1 MRTESLLHLKTL
13 YFSIIV
19 ISFVF
24 VLISSQTVFGY
35 NETSMNPEDFYG
47 NPVYQMDY
55 NGSTLAIT
63 NILNKTTF
71 KEGETITVIPEVTN
85 LGNQTVNVYYD
96 PALFYMDVKDQNG
109 KIVGWSG
116 GGDILVSLGMTIKP
130 NTSSPAYVLAGNA
143 MQKGVFT
150 LTAGKYTITSI
161 ANIGNFGKP
170 YYPRFYL
177 WSEPVQITVLPE
189 KVPEFPFASVVLA
202 LSIVSTIFLYQFKS
216 KIKI

>member
-1 MRTESLLHLKTL
+1 MKTL
-13 YFSIIV
+13 YLSIIV

-24 VLISSQTVFGY
+24 VLISSQTALGY
-35 NETSMNPEDFYG
+35 NETGTTPEDFYG

-55 NGSTLAIT
+55 NGSTLAVT

-109 KIVGWSG
+109 KIVSSSG
-116 GGDILVSLGMTIKP
+116 GGDLLVSFGMTIKP
-130 NTSSPAYVLAGNA
+130 NASSPAYVPAGNA

-150 LTAGKYTITSI
+150 LTTGKYTITSI

-177 WSEPVQITVLPE
+177 WSKPIQITVLPE
-189 KVPEFPFASVVLA
+189 KVPEFSFATIVFA
-202 LSIVSTIFLYQFKS
+202 LSIVSTILLYQFKS
-216 KIKI
+216 KIKILK